1 MPQEL
6 TQNLALDV
14 LALSLERAP
23 RAMVVL
29 DRHWQVRVANRLARD
44 LPGLSLGTTFPA
56 LVQTPP
62 EQTVHGLKQA
72 LTTSRN
78 VPLRLSIGE
87 DELTFQAWRIDPLPG
102 LDEPLVMLKADPS
115 NYFAARL
122 NSLERAQEQTR
133 QRLSQTERERDR
145 LRKDAR
151 RLSALAMT
159 DQLTGLL
166 NARSF
171 REAGYRLLS
180 DPATSVGVLFMDLNG
195 FKPVNDRFGHH
206 AGDHLLRTIARRM
219 SDSLR
224 HQDICARLGGDEFAV
239 WLPGATTDT
248 LERRKHHLR
257 AQLSRPIWWQVD
269 GGPSIL
275 LPRVEAAI
283 GAASAP
289 VDGSDVET
297 LLACADQRM
306 YADKPAPD
314 AATRRSG

>member
-1 MPQEL
+1 
-6 TQNLALDV
+6 
-14 LALSLERAP
+14 
-23 RAMVVL
+23 
-29 DRHWQVRVANRLARD
+29 
-44 LPGLSLGTTFPA
+44 
-56 LVQTPP
+56 
-62 EQTVHGLKQA
+62 
-72 LTTSRN
+72 
-78 VPLRLSIGE
+78 
-87 DELTFQAWRIDPLPG
+87 
-102 LDEPLVMLKADPS
+102 
-115 NYFAARL
+115 
-122 NSLERAQEQTR
+122 
-133 QRLSQTERERDR
+133 
-145 LRKDAR
+145 
-151 RLSALAMT
+151 MT